1 MIIICTE
8 QEKQALQAVVKKF
21 GECPGDCP
29 IFELDCRECPLTA
42 SCDGFDSERTSF
54 KIVDNFVI

>member
-8 QEKQALQAVVKKF
+8 QEKQALQAVVKEYGK
-21 GECPGDCP
+21 CNCDCNV
-29 IFELDCRECPLTA
+29 ELDCRECPLDV